1 MRGSGITTS
10 SLTLNALVWRE
21 IAALRELL
29 DDDRLALADGNRR
42 LARLLREGAGDPGQS
57 RRDALFAHLR
67 AVGHWRLAES
77 NPKALSA
84 ASR

>member
-1 MRGSGITTS
+1 M
-10 SLTLNALVWRE
+10 TLNALVWRE

-77 NPKALSA
+77 NPKALPA